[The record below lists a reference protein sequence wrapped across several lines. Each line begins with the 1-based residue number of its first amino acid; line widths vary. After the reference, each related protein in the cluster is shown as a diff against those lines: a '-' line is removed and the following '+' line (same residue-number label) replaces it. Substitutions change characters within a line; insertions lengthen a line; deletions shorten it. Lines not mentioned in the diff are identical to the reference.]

1 MTRSMTISSSS
12 SSPTPKNDKMD
23 KNLIKPSMTTS
34 LHLPDIIP
42 NSSSTE
48 SNKITPPPPPADE
61 RNFRFFNY
69 FFLLKIISSSS

>member
-12 SSPTPKNDKMD
+12 SSSPTPKNDKKMD
-23 KNLIKPSMTTS
+23 KNLVKPSMTTS

-48 SNKITPPPPPADE
+48 SNQITTRLPAADE
-61 RNFRFFNY
+61 RTFRLFQLFLSLENY
-69 FFLLKIISSSS
+69 LF